1 MALPFLHRRCEQE
14 KFVRILITLCHD
26 GKEKELI
33 FFSFY
38 FFVRL
43 YRIYL
48 ISAVF
53 AKKKGKEKKLTT
65 ACGSN

>member
-26 GKEKELI
+26 GKEKE
-33 FFSFY
+33 FF
-38 FFVRL
+38 FFWYNVCVCTEYIL
-43 YRIYL
+43 KFC
-48 ISAVF
+48 SVCEQ
-53 AKKKGKEKKLTT
+53 KKKLTT